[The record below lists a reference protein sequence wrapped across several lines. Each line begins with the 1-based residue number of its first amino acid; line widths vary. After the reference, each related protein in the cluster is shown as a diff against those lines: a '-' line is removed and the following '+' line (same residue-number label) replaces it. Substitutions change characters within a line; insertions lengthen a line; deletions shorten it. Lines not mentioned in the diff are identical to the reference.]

1 MADKNLIM
9 KKTVEKILSNLLK
22 KNTSFKNV
30 DSASLTFLFRA
41 PIKTAMCDWVYGIDF
56 TTKNDMV
63 NQSEITEITSRTIT
77 KTMSNISKDTFCL
90 TDTKFESA
98 Y

>member
-1 MADKNLIM
+1 M

-22 KNTSFKNV
+22 KNTAFENI
-30 DSASLTFLFRA
+30 DSISLTFLFRA

-63 NQSEITEITSRTIT
+63 NQSEITEITTQTIS
-77 KTMSNISKDTFCL
+77 KTLSYISKDTFCL
-90 TDTKFESA
+90 TDIKFESA
-98 Y
+98 YWL

>member
-1 MADKNLIM
+1 M

-22 KNTSFKNV
+22 KNTAFKNI
-30 DSASLTFLFRA
+30 DSVSLTFLFRA
-41 PIKTAMCDWVYGIDF
+41 PTKTAMCDWVYGIDF

-63 NQSEITEITSRTIT
+63 NQSEIAEVTTQTI
-77 KTMSNISKDTFCL
+77 SNTLSYISKDTFCL
-90 TDTKFESA
+90 TDIKFESA